1 VKTSL
6 VVAPALV
13 VAALVVGAGAGAQ
26 DTAAARRDTVT
37 HRLAPV
43 VTVARDVG
51 RSPLVIP
58 YSISTI
64 RPDSAR
70 PGQAHTLLTESLFQV
85 PDVFTADRDR
95 PAQDP
100 RIVIRGFGDR
110 SQFGVRSVR
119 ILRDGIPITDP
130 DGQTAVDYLDRELVG
145 QVEIIRGASASLYGN
160 ASGGVID
167 FHTAPAPTDLFA
179 AQARGFWGSYDLQRY
194 TGLIGGTVGPATY
207 VGDYTYTNSDG
218 YRFYAA
224 NRAATTFTRVTGD
237 VAGTSLALDVMGFDE
252 PVADDPGALTRTE
265 LNTDPRLADPLSVEK
280 KARKVVSQVKLGLT
294 ATHPVLDSGEVTATV
309 YGGPRSLYNPVT
321 YAVIDL
327 QHSVVGAT
335 LRATLPVLIGL
346 PNRISV
352 GVDVATQNDSR
363 EEWDNCNGVTAAD
376 SAGAGCANL
385 GSEQGTL
392 ILNQRELVTSYG
404 PYIRDE
410 VAFGPATHV
419 TAGLRADYI
428 TFTVDDHLG
437 VNTGSTTLHA
447 LSPMVG
453 FVQKLALT
461 HSLYANVS
469 SAFETPTADELTTQP
484 NGLGGI
490 NPDLKPQYSWTYEV
504 GFKGFFPMYF
514 PVSYDLAGFDTEVQD
529 ELIEYTVP
537 NSNERTYYR
546 NAGRTRRIGIEA
558 AAHTV
563 LGPVTLGA
571 AYTFARDHYENF
583 LENGM
588 QYEGNTIPGI
598 PVNEFEASAT
608 YRWTVLFVTAE
619 TRAQTKMFVD
629 DANTPSAAAAGWA
642 ILNLRAGGIAVLGK
656 PWLSPIVGVDNVLG
670 QRYVGSVAINAAAGK
685 YYEPSPGRTWYAG
698 LQVATGPF

>member
-1 VKTSL
+1 VKTSAL
-6 VVAPALV
+6 ALALMVVPPLA
-13 VAALVVGAGAGAQ
+13 AQ
-26 DTAAARRDTVT
+26 DTTAT

-51 RSPLVIP
+51 RSPLDIP
-58 YSISTI
+58 YSISTV

-70 PGQAHTLLTESLFQV
+70 PGQPHTELTESLFQI

-119 ILRDGIPITDP
+119 ILRDGIALTDP

-145 QVEIIRGASASLYGN
+145 QVEVIRGASASLYGN

-167 FHTAPAPTDLFA
+167 FHTAPPPTDLFA
-179 AQARGFWGSYDLQRY
+179 AQARAFWGSYDLQRY
-194 TGLIGGTVGPATY
+194 TGLVGGTVGPATY
-207 VGDYTYTNSDG
+207 DGDVVYTSSNG
-218 YRFYAA
+218 YRAYSA
-224 NRAATTFTRVTGD
+224 NRVTSSFGRIT
-237 VAGTSLALDVMGFDE
+237 GTVGGTALALDIMGYDE
-252 PVADDPGALTRTE
+252 PVADDPGALTLKE
-265 LNTDPRLADPLSVEK
+265 LNADPRLADPLSVEK
-280 KARKVVSQVKLGLT
+280 RARKVVSQLKLGLT
-294 ATHPVLDSGEVTATV
+294 AAHPVLDSGEVTATL
-309 YGGPRSLYNPVT
+309 YGGPRSLYNPLT
-321 YAVIDL
+321 YAVVDL
-327 QHSVVGAT
+327 QHTVVGGSV
-335 LRATLPVLIGL
+335 RATLPVLLGL

-352 GVDVATQNDSR
+352 GVDLAAQNDSR
-363 EEWDNCNGVTAAD
+363 ENWDNCNGVTATD
-376 SAGAGCANL
+376 SAGAGCAIL
-385 GSEQGTL
+385 GSEEGTL
-392 ILNQRELVTSYG
+392 ILNQRELVTSVG
-404 PYIRDE
+404 PYVRDE
-410 VAFGPATHV
+410 VALGSATRV

-428 TFTVDDHLG
+428 TFKVDDHFG
-437 VNTGSTTLHA
+437 INSGSTTLHS

-453 FVQKLALT
+453 LVERLAPT
-461 HSLYANVS
+461 HAAYANIS

-484 NGLGGI
+484 NGSGGI

-504 GFKGFFPMYF
+504 GFKGIFPTVV
-514 PVSYDLAGFDTEVQD
+514 PLQYDLAGFDTEVED
-529 ELIEYTVP
+529 ELISYVIP

-558 AAHTV
+558 AVHSII
-563 LGPVTLGA
+563 GPVTLGA

-583 LENGM
+583 VESGL
-588 QYEGNTIPGI
+588 QYAGNTIPGI

-608 YRWTVLFVTAE
+608 YRWNVVFVTAE

-629 DANTPSAAAAGWA
+629 DANTQSAAAGGWA
-642 ILNLRAGGIAVLGK
+642 ILNLRAGGIAVFGR
-656 PWLSPIVGVDNVLG
+656 PWLSPIFGVDNVFD
-670 QRYVGSVAINAAAGK
+670 RTYVGSVAINAAAGK

>member
-1 VKTSL
+1 VRTSVRPFL
-6 VVAPALV
+6 TAL
-13 VAALVVGAGAGAQ
+13 ALTLGARHRLAAQ
-26 DTAAARRDTVT
+26 DSTARRDSVT

-70 PGQAHTLLTESLFQV
+70 PGQPHTLLTESVFEV
-85 PDVFTADRDR
+85 PDVFTADRGR

-110 SQFGVRSVR
+110 STFGVRSVR

-130 DGQTAVDYLDRELVG
+130 DGQTAVDYLDRDLLG

-167 FHTAPAPTDLFA
+167 FHTAPPPTDLVA
-179 AQARGFWGSYDLQRY
+179 AQARGFWGNYDLQRY

-207 VGDYTYTNSDG
+207 DGDVTYTSNDG
-218 YRFYAA
+218 YRAYS
-224 NRAATTFTRVTGD
+224 RQRATTVFTRLTGN
-237 VAGTSLALDVMGFDE
+237 VGGTALALDIMGFDE
-252 PVADDPGALTRTE
+252 PLAEDPGALTLKE
-265 LNTDPRLADPLSVEK
+265 FDANPRLADPLSVEK
-280 KARKVVSQVKLGLT
+280 EARKVVSQLKLGLS
-294 ATHPVLDSGEVTATV
+294 ATHAVLDSGEVTAMV
-309 YGGPRSLYNPVT
+309 YGGPRSLYNPLT
-321 YAVIDL
+321 YAIVDL
-327 QHSVVGAT
+327 QHAVVGGSV
-335 LRATLPVLIGL
+335 RATLPVALGV

-352 GVDVATQNDSR
+352 GIDLAAQNDSR
-363 EEWDNCNGVTAAD
+363 ENWDNCHGVTAAD
-376 SAGAGCANL
+376 SAGAGCSIL
-385 GSEQGTL
+385 GSEQGAL
-392 ILNQRELVTSYG
+392 ILNQRELVTSVG

-410 VAFGPATHV
+410 VSLGSATRV

-428 TFTVDDHLG
+428 TFKVDDHFG
-437 VNTGSTTLHA
+437 INSGSTTLHA

-453 FVQKLALT
+453 LVERLAPT
-461 HSLYANVS
+461 HSFYANVS

-484 NGLGGI
+484 NGSGGI
-490 NPDLKPQYSWTYEV
+490 NPDLKPQDSWTYEA
-504 GFKGFFPMYF
+504 GFKGIFTTVV
-514 PVSYDLAGFDTEVQD
+514 PVQYDLAGFDTEVDD
-529 ELIEYTVP
+529 ELISYVIP

-558 AAHTV
+558 AAHTII
-563 LGPVTLGA
+563 GPLTLGA

-583 LENGM
+583 LESGV
-588 QYEGNTIPGI
+588 QYAGNTIPGI

-608 YRWTVLFVTAE
+608 YRWRVLFATAE

-629 DANTPSAAAAGWA
+629 DANTPSAAAGGWA
-642 ILNLRAGGIAVLGK
+642 VLNLRAGGMAIFGK
-656 PWLSPIVGVDNVLG
+656 PWLSPVLGVDNVFD
-670 QRYVGSVAINAAAGK
+670 RTYIGSVAINAAAGK

-698 LQVATGPF
+698 LQLATGPF